1 MQKRYVSVHF
11 TFPTLKDAGA
21 EIVESYFGKH
31 KKKGS
36 KTILLRYNKS
46 KQRKFKCD
54 YFLLHLTSVQCNL
67 KQELNCSY
75 KLITIILMS
84 KKFQMPSYQQ
94 TYYESKKL
102 MQRHIK
108 QLFTKR
114 INSGS
119 MNKCNKYPKTAWRVR
134 AKTFMPSDKQFSCLR
149 SVSESRYPLF

>member
-1 MQKRYVSVHF
+1 MQGQKSLNL
-11 TFPTLKDAGA
+11 TLAS
-21 EIVESYFGKH
+21 I

-75 KLITIILMS
+75 KLITIKLMS

-102 MQRHIK
+102 MQRRIK
-108 QLFTKR
+108 QLFTKW
-114 INSGS
+114 IKGGS

>member
-11 TFPTLKDAGA
+11 TFPTLKMQGQKPLNLTLAS
-21 EIVESYFGKH
+21 I

-75 KLITIILMS
+75 KLITIKLMS

-102 MQRHIK
+102 MQRRIK
-108 QLFTKR
+108 QLFTKW
-114 INSGS
+114 INGGS
-119 MNKCNKYPKTAWRVR
+119 MNKCNKYPKTAWRVK